1 MTKENKKPD
10 YVGNIIVF
18 ILLGLLLYAGFLSY
32 KSIDWDVLNR
42 LESENLILPTPVP
55 ASIATNSA
63 TSTVSSSIKN

>member
-1 MTKENKKPD
+1 MTEENKKPD
-10 YVGNIIVF
+10 HIGNIIIF

-42 LESENLILPTPVP
+42 LESENLILPTPIP
-55 ASIATNSA
+55 TSIATNSA